1 LLTVRTEVIDWNSG
15 GTAMWIVPMAM
26 VLAAVHGGTSGVPP
40 QFVTVSVHWPATPP
54 VAVVG
59 EIVATNCLTAA
70 LALLTPGAAITIA
83 RRSMNVARSDT
94 RPRCKMCNFNLDI
107 PSVSF

>member
-1 LLTVRTEVIDWNSG
+1 
-15 GTAMWIVPMAM
+15 
-26 VLAAVHGGTSGVPP
+26 
-40 QFVTVSVHWPATPP
+40 

-83 RRSMNVARSDT
+83 MRSMNVARSDN
-94 RPRCKMCNFNLDI
+94 RPRREMRNFSPDI
-107 PSVSF
+107 PSVSLLDQLIQEPRT